1 MGMIIILQL
10 ISIII
15 GLPICVYA
23 VYQFFKKQKEEEKI
37 LFMNLPAFFYFII
50 VLIITILIITKNA
63 YPSFDYTSYV
73 RIAIVIMMP
82 FTVLLILSSLITGIT
97 GLVKGIKEKKNN
109 MMIYSIITIFIA
121 ITYPIIPYGIVILAI
136 IFVVMFIKLKKEK
149 TKNDL

>member
-50 VLIITILIITKNA
+50 VLAIAVFIITKNA
-63 YPSFDYTSYV
+63 YPSFDYASHV

-97 GLVKGIKEKKNN
+97 GLVKGIKEKKNK

-149 TKNDL
+149 TKNNL